1 MKQQFYW
8 LLSLF
13 VILPIQLNASN
24 KLEYWKNYFD
34 NRSGNL
40 ECYEGIFRVK
50 MSVVNDATVKLCEVQ
65 NYQNPNFDTICIY
78 SSNNEY
84 LVYSLRY
91 VKEIGKLRVKKSI
104 KENYLPKNTYSEIVQ
119 VAFEG
124 NGTKNYPSSDENFNQ
139 RMYPSQYKDVTI
151 GSDNIFFGLTSI
163 YFKHGDKY
171 DILSKEILPQ
181 IDYRCYTDNKYNVSF
196 SSFLLENLAY
206 RIYPNEKEFP
216 KISGTSTGT
225 GVIISNNG
233 IVLTNFHV
241 IKELKDNWEWIST
254 SEKNYQNNIKIPINN
269 YNWKQIDFDIRY
281 KNDIDLCNDS
291 IKCKINNKLYNL
303 KIIEANYKKDW
314 AILKVE
320 DSTFQ
325 TANFAILDT
334 TNLSFGTEV
343 YSLGF
348 PISTYYGDDIK
359 YTNGYISSNKQ
370 PELYSVN
377 MGINPGNSGG
387 GLFNKSNGQ
396 LIGLTTSRFDDNAI
410 GVKVEGVSF
419 SLKLNEIAYLLKNK
433 KYLYL
438 HFLNNDVPRNWSSI
452 RHRYSDRKR
461 RKLGNPKIK
470 IKNQKFNPKITTESN
485 ANATIQII
493 SD

>member
-13 VILPIQLNASN
+13 VILPIQLYASN

-50 MSVVNDATVKLCEVQ
+50 MSVENDHTICEVQ

-78 SSNNEY
+78 GSNNEY

-91 VKEIGKLRVKKSI
+91 GKEIGKLRVQKSI
-104 KENYLPKNTYSEIVQ
+104 KENYLPKNTYHEIVQ
-119 VAFEG
+119 LSFEG
-124 NGTKNYPSSDENFNQ
+124 NGTKNYPSSGENFNH
-139 RMYPSQYKDVTI
+139 RMYPSQYKDVTN

-171 DILSKEILPQ
+171 DILSKEIWPQ

-196 SSFLLENLAY
+196 SGFSLENLAY

-241 IKELKDNWEWIST
+241 VKELKYNWRWVMRDELL
-254 SEKNYQNNIKIPINN
+254 YQNNLKVPIDK
-269 YNWKQIDFDIRY
+269 YNWKQIDC
-281 KNDIDLCNDS
+281 NSVSNNSIDLCSDS
-291 IKCKINNKLYNL
+291 IKCKINNKQYNL
-303 KIIEANYKKDW
+303 KIIEANCMKDW
-314 AILKVE
+314 AILKVD
-320 DSTFQ
+320 DSLFQ
-325 TANFAILDT
+325 TSNFAVLDT
-334 TNLSFGTEV
+334 TNCSFGNEV
-343 YSLGF
+343 YSLGY
-348 PISTYYGDDIK
+348 PISAFYGDDIK

-370 PELYSVN
+370 RELYSVN

-410 GVKVEGVSF
+410 GIKVEGVSF
-419 SLKLNEIAYLLKNK
+419 SLRINEIAYLLNNQ
-433 KYLYL
+433 KYFYL
-438 HFLNNDVPRNWSSI
+438 HDLQNNEDRTWSNLYY
-452 RHRYSDRKR
+452 RYSVNKR
-461 RKLGNPKIK
+461 RKLGKPKIK